1 MLYASSR
8 ATLISTL
15 GLRGQRLAHQI
26 IATSKSDLTFP
37 VLTPDTLPSLSDLSL
52 REKEIAEIK
61 AAEAEGAHGTSKR
74 SINLMSSSGV
84 AFPVSEDARNALSA
98 LVNPQGDPDG
108 EELVQLVFL
117 SPFWLRGLISCSV
130 LMRRLWSWRL

>member
-8 ATLISTL
+8 ATLVSTL
-15 GLRGQRLAHQI
+15 GLRGQRLAHQL

-37 VLTPDTLPSLSDLSL
+37 STPATSDDPPSLSDLSI

-74 SINLMSSSGV
+74 STNLVSSSGV
-84 AFPVSEDARNALSA
+84 AFPVSEDARNAIAA
-98 LVNPQGDPDG
+98 LVHPPDSPEG
-108 EELVQLVFL
+108 EELVQLVYSLLLIFFL
-117 SPFWLRGLISCSV
+117 WWLIV
-130 LMRRLWSWRL
+130 W

>member
-37 VLTPDTLPSLSDLSL
+37 VLTSDPLPSLSDLSL

-74 SINLMSSSGV
+74 TTNLISSSGV
-84 AFPVSEDARNALSA
+84 AFPVSEDARNALAA
-98 LVNPQGDPDG
+98 LVHPQGDPEG
-108 EELVQLVFL
+108 EELVQLVTL
-117 SPFWLRGLISCSV
+117 V
-130 LMRRLWSWRL
+130 LVYWG